1 MRNMNSI
8 KTYTIPDGILKN
20 SKYIVKVR
28 PVGEEQWTT
37 IECYNVKVDM
47 HEVRDAAMTYFDFDG
62 EAEVS
67 VTLNENFT
75 DIYRADIRPLSKNLK
90 PRIDGRTVS
99 FRLSE
104 PANLSVE
111 INGDRF
117 HNLHLFAGKTEE
129 YNYNEEKAVVMEQHF
144 GDIEALPPG
153 GTLVFEPGI
162 YYIGEVVSKIPSDTE
177 ILIKGG
183 AVIVGGFVCENVQNV
198 RIYGRG
204 VIFQGNQEWYT
215 SVNGVRLS
223 HCKNIQIDGITFID
237 PPHYTVFIGGSE
249 GVSIHNVKT
258 FSCSKWTDGFDIMSG
273 RNIKITNSFL
283 RTSDDCIAVYGS
295 RWNYKGNTENV
306 TAEDCVLWADVA
318 HPTNI
323 GGHGDCENGGDVI
336 ENIVFRNIDILEH
349 HERQMGYLGCLSIN
363 AGDRNLVRRVLY
375 EDIRIEHFEHGKIF
389 DFQIKFNPKYNPAPG
404 KGIEAVTLRKVSYN
418 GHGAERSVI
427 SGYDIN
433 SCVKNVCIDHL
444 TVNGRH
450 ILSAEEGNIEIG
462 AFAENI
468 TFA

>member
-1 MRNMNSI
+1 MNSI
-8 KTYTIPDGILKN
+8 KTYSIPEGILKN
-20 SKYIVKVR
+20 DKYSVKVR
-28 PVGEEQWTT
+28 PAGEEQWTE
-37 IECYNVKVDM
+37 IACYNVKIDM
-47 HEVRDAAMTYFDFDG
+47 HEVRDAAMTYFDFAG

-75 DIYRADIRPLSKNLK
+75 DIYRADIRPLSKNVC
-90 PRIDGRTVS
+90 PQINGRTLT

-104 PANLSVE
+104 PVNLSVE

-117 HNLHLFAGKTEE
+117 HNLHLFAGKIEE
-129 YNYNEEKAVVMEQHF
+129 YIYDEEKAVMMEQHF
-144 GDIEALPPG
+144 GDIESLPSG

-162 YYIGEVVSKIPSDTE
+162 YYIGEVVSKIPSDTD

-183 AVIVGGFVCENVQNV
+183 AVIVGGFACENVQNV

-223 HCKNIQIDGITFID
+223 HCKNIQIDGVTFID

-249 GVSIHNVKT
+249 RVSIHNVKT
-258 FSCSKWTDGFDIMSG
+258 FSCSKWTDGFDIMSS
-273 RNIKITNSFL
+273 RDIKIKNSFL

-295 RWNYKGNTENV
+295 RWNYRGNTQNV
-306 TAEDCVLWADVA
+306 TVEDSVLWADVA

-323 GGHGDCENGGDVI
+323 GGHGDYENDGDII

-363 AGDRNLVRRVLY
+363 AGDKNLVRNVLY

-389 DFQIKFNPKYNPAPG
+389 DLQIKFNPKYNPAPG
-404 KGIEAVTLRKVSYN
+404 KGIEHVTLRNVSYD
-418 GHGAERSVI
+418 GHGAEHSVI
-427 SGYDIN
+427 NGYDET
-433 SCVKNVCIDHL
+433 SCVKNVLIDHL
-444 TVNGRH
+444 TVNGKH
-450 ILSAEEGNIEIG
+450 ILFAEEGNIEIG
-462 AFAENI
+462 AFTKNI
-468 TFA
+468 IFA